1 MLDWIRIPRR
11 TVLAG
16 SAGVGAVAL
25 ARPGLGV
32 AQDKKIARIRF
43 AADIKVIEPAGNF
56 VIEEQWVVYATQR
69 GLIRHKPGET
79 WEWAL
84 DAAESIEQVDPTHV
98 AFTLKKGITFTGGY
112 GEMTAEDV
120 KFSFDRMASEA
131 LQATD
136 RQEFEQY
143 ETVEITDS
151 HSGVLVTKAPVAAM
165 FTTFLPRYFCSI
177 VSKKAWEEKGGVDK
191 SLGTDIPCFS
201 GPYALKEW
209 VPQQKIILARNDEY
223 SGDPAPFDEIHIII
237 IEDDKAAELAYQ
249 AGEVDITRVSI
260 GSAAEFMKTPPANT
274 QVIVR
279 PTTGF
284 VWLGIN
290 VQHEPYGDIRV
301 RQAVRKAIDVQQI
314 IDAAYFG
321 VPSPS
326 TGIIAPGLMGWRD
339 APIDARDVE
348 GAKAL
353 LAEAGFPDGFKTT
366 IACLNSTEDSTAAQ
380 VIQAQLAE
388 VGIEVEVLSYEE
400 GVYWNLGLE
409 SAGEDWKNL
418 QLIYQDWTSA
428 ADPRRATMWFVSN
441 QVGEWNWQ
449 RWSNA
454 RYDELDA
461 AAAVETDPEKR
472 AAMYSEMMDIQHD
485 DAAFVNITHRPWVT
499 LVRDTIEPNPM
510 PNGYVEPRWIGVKA

>member
-1 MLDWIRIPRR
+1 MFDWIKLNRR
-11 TVLAG
+11 HVLAG
-16 SAGVGAVAL
+16 TAGVGASAI
-25 ARPGLGV
+25 ARPRLGR
-32 AQDKKIARIRF
+32 AQDKKIARMRF

-56 VIEEQWVVYATQR
+56 VVDEQWITYATQR
-69 GLIRHKPGET
+69 GLIRHKPGEA
-79 WEWAL
+79 WEWTL

-98 AFTLKKGITFTGGY
+98 AFTLKKGIVFSNGY
-112 GEMTAEDV
+112 GEMTTADV
-120 KFSFDRMASEA
+120 KYSFDRMASEA

-143 ETVEITDS
+143 QDVEIADDY
-151 HSGVLVTKAPVAAM
+151 SGVIVTKAPMATM

-177 VSKKAWEEKGGVDK
+177 VSKKAWEEKGGTTA

-209 VPQQKIILARNDEY
+209 VPQQKIVLARNDEY
-223 SGDPAPFDEIHIII
+223 LGEAAPFDEIECII

-249 AGEVDITRVSI
+249 AGDVDVTRISI
-260 GSAAEFMKTPPANT
+260 GSAAEFMATPPAGT
-274 QVIVR
+274 QVVVR

-290 VQHEPYGDIRV
+290 VEHEPYGDIRV
-301 RQAVRKAIDVQQI
+301 RQALRKAIDVQQI

-326 TGIIAPGLMGWRD
+326 TGIIAPGLLGWRD
-339 APIDARDVE
+339 APLEQRDVE

-353 LAEAGFPDGFKTT
+353 LAEAGLADGFKTT
-366 IACLNSTEDSTAAQ
+366 ISCLNSTEDSTAAQ

-388 VGIEVEVLSYEE
+388 VGIQAEVLSYEE

-418 QLIYQDWTSA
+418 QLVYQDWTSA
-428 ADPRRATMWFVSN
+428 ADPRRATMWFVTS

-461 AAAVETDPEKR
+461 AAAVETDTEKR
-472 AAMYSEMMDIQHD
+472 AAMYREMMDVQYD
-485 DAAFVNITHRPWVT
+485 DAAFVNITHRPWVV

-510 PNGYVEPRWIGVKA
+510 PNGYVEPRWITPKA